1 MPSENQ
7 FTALGPA
14 EIGFQTDGSNIRMG
28 ASIAGREVGVVGH
41 SDTGFGLEGTGG
53 GGGVHG
59 KGISQSLGGAS
70 AGPAVGVFGES
81 VNDNGVRGLSV
92 TSDGVA
98 GITGAIGKSGVFGFN
113 SAKNPTPP
121 NPQFPGGPGPSNG
134 FGVFGRCDL
143 AEGAGVGG
151 RSEGT
156 DPVTGSGGVGVI
168 GTSQAGDGVVGG
180 SDANHKSGVFGF
192 NTQPTGAAFGVSGT
206 SGSPDGAGINGFSDP
221 GIGVRG
227 ASKTND
233 GVVGSSSVERKSGV
247 FGFNTQP
254 TGAAFGVSGTS
265 GSPDGAGI
273 NGFSD
278 QGYGGR
284 FSGGRAP
291 LRLEPANTPGR
302 PTTGNHQR
310 GELFVDS
317 NGDLFFCK
325 DSGTPGNWFQVQLTP
340 A

>member
-1 MPSENQ
+1 MASDNQ

-28 ASIAGREVGVVGH
+28 ASIAGREVGLVGH
-41 SDTGFGLEGTGG
+41 GDTGFGVEGEGG

-59 KGISQSLGGAS
+59 KGITLPPDGGF
-70 AGPAVGVFGES
+70 GGVTAVGVLGES
-81 VNDNGVRGLSV
+81 LNDNGVRGVSSL
-92 TSDGVA
+92 SDGVA
-98 GITGAIGKSGVFGFN
+98 GFTGVLTKSGVFGFN
-113 SAKNPTPP
+113 SLKNDPSPGSVEFP
-121 NPQFPGGPGPSNG
+121 RPQQIG

-156 DPVTGSGGVGVI
+156 DPLTGSGGVGVI
-168 GTSQAGDGVVGG
+168 GTSQGGDGVVGV
-180 SDANHKSGVFGF
+180 SDANNKSGVFGF
-192 NTQPTGAAFGVSGT
+192 NTQTTGAAFGVSGR
-206 SGSPDGAGINGFSDP
+206 SDSPAGAGVNGFSDP

-247 FGFNTQP
+247 FGFTTQT
-254 TGAAFGVSGTS
+254 TGAAFGVSGRS
-265 GSPDGAGI
+265 DSPAGAGV

-278 QGYGGR
+278 QGYGGH
-284 FSGGRAP
+284 FSGGRSP
-291 LRLEPANTPGR
+291 LRLEPAITPGR

-310 GELFVDS
+310 GELFVDG

-325 DSGTPGNWFQVQLTP
+325 DSGTPGNWFRVQLTP